1 MTFSWVSGGKDF
13 DGAYNNDNV
22 LDLIYWLFWSFFKE
36 INYTLFYKHKGYK
49 YIEAENH
56 LENKHISSMCP
67 GWQNS
72 LSIS

>member
-36 INYTLFYKHKGYK
+36 INYILFYKHKGYK

-56 LENKHISSMCP
+56 L
-67 GWQNS
+67 
-72 LSIS
+72 